1 MLKEE
6 KLFSVLYVVG
16 TALAI
21 TMTMII
27 SIMYYIRLA
36 PVYPET
42 GRNLT
47 LVVKSG
53 SLVSEGGQSSSA
65 ISYNI
70 LNEWLYPLKGVEAVT
85 GTFGEPSDEDDFVQ
99 PADGG
104 EEVPAFVR
112 YTDENFFRVFTF
124 TFLDGSPFSK
134 ADRLSGLQKAVISDD
149 FARQLFGSAENVVGK
164 HISLNF
170 TDVQIVGVV
179 KGASFLTP
187 VSYAQLYLPY
197 TTVDGYEKSWSSWP
211 LGYYEAYIK
220 VKDRAN
226 IALVKEQVH
235 ELVRKYNTSGK
246 NSDGHLDIQDQPEM
260 YWQSTFHV
268 WSNVGVDWTTVMT
281 YFVLIFMVLLFVPAL
296 NLSGMISHR
305 MECRL
310 PEMGVRKA
318 FGANRRGL
326 LGQVMWENLLLSLLG
341 GLLGLV
347 LAWLSL
353 YFSGGA
359 VFSML
364 DTFPDPLPEGIKV
377 SYGVD
382 MLFAPMVF
390 VIALLFCIAMNLLS
404 ALIPAIRSLRKNI
417 VYSLNEKR

>member
-42 GRNLT
+42 ERSLT

-53 SLVSEGGQSSSA
+53 KLTSDEGQTSSYV
-65 ISYNI
+65 SYNI
-70 LNEWLYPLKGVEAVT
+70 LNEWLYPLKGAEAVT
-85 GTFGEPSDEDDFVQ
+85 GTFGDPSDEDDFVQ

-104 EEVPAFVR
+104 EEIPAFVR
-112 YTDENFFRVFTF
+112 CTDENFFRVFTF
-124 TFLDGSPFSK
+124 TFLDGAPFSK

-149 FARQLFGSAENVVGK
+149 YARLLFGSAENVVGK

-197 TTVDGYEKSWSSWP
+197 TTVAGYEKSWSWP
-211 LGYYEAYIK
+211 LGYYRAYVK
-220 VKDRAN
+220 VKDRDS

-235 ELVRKYNTSGK
+235 ELVRKYNTSGQK
-246 NSDGHLDIQDQPEM
+246 NEGQLELINQPEM
-260 YWQSTFHV
+260 YWESTFDN
-268 WSNVGVDWTTVMT
+268 WSNVGVDWSSVIS

-326 LGQVMWENLLLSLLG
+326 LAQVMWENLLLSLLG

-364 DTFPDPLPEGIKV
+364 DTFPDPMPEGVKV

-382 MLFAPMVF
+382 MLFAPTVF
-390 VIALLFCIAMNLLS
+390 IIALLFCIAMNLLS